1 MKTEDSIYL
10 LPFFYSDVITNFRSG
25 MWIGVNSVKAGGDY
39 DKDGDFDVDDRIEY
53 VKENYEDPA
62 AFFVKVG
69 VTIPS
74 KK

>member
-1 MKTEDSIYL
+1 
-10 LPFFYSDVITNFRSG
+10 

-74 KK
+74 KR